1 MLWDNNSTGEFMKK
15 GILTFCFCFLL
26 TMSQA
31 IAECTCK
38 PECQCSPTCSCDC
51 KTKLKNAKYSSYKPR
66 EIFADDLKFNRNFAD
81 QVKKERAAVSNALGL
96 TEEQAKFR
104 VEMTRKNTVVLEE
117 KFRTLYDEN
126 YKLKKLKAEK
136 AAKNAIKAQEDKVN
150 CIKREIKAIVEEENK
165 EFNKILDR
173 QQRAKLRMIQKLQRK
188 AMKESAKQK
197 NYYKSNPK
205 MRPFAM
211 PEKQNCDCVTGELE

>member
-1 MLWDNNSTGEFMKK
+1 
-15 GILTFCFCFLL
+15 
-26 TMSQA
+26 MSQA

-38 PECQCSPTCSCDC
+38 PVCQCSPTCSCDC
-51 KTKLKNAKYSSYKPR
+51 KTKLKNAKYSTYKPR

-96 TEEQAKFR
+96 TEEQAKCR
-104 VEMTRKNTVVLEE
+104 VEMTRKNTVVLQE

-126 YKLKKLKAEK
+126 YKLKVLKAEN
-136 AAKNAIKAQEDKVN
+136 AAKNIIKAQEDKIN
-150 CIKREIKAIVEEENK
+150 CIKKEIKAIVEQENK

-173 QQRAKLRMIQKLQRK
+173 DQRAKLRMIQKLQRK
-188 AMKESAKQK
+188 AMKESTKQK

>member
-1 MLWDNNSTGEFMKK
+1 MKK
-15 GILTFCFCFLL
+15 AVLSLIACILF
-26 TMSQA
+26 TMTCA
-31 IAECTCK
+31 FAECKCK
-38 PECQCSPTCSCDC
+38 PVCKCSPECSCDC
-51 KTKLKNAKYSSYKPR
+51 KTKLQNAEYSNYKPR
-66 EIFADDLKFNRNFAD
+66 SIFADDLKFNRNFAD

-126 YKLKKLKAEK
+126 YKLKVLKAEN
-136 AAKNAIKAQEDKVN
+136 AAKNIIKAQEDKIN
-150 CIKREIKAIVEEENK
+150 CIKKEIKAIVEQENK

-173 QQRAKLRMIQKLQRK
+173 DQRAKLRMIQKLQRK

>member
-1 MLWDNNSTGEFMKK
+1 MKK
-15 GILTFCFCFLL
+15 AVLSLIACILF
-26 TMSQA
+26 TMTCA
-31 IAECTCK
+31 FAECKCK
-38 PECQCSPTCSCDC
+38 PVCKCSPECSCDC
-51 KTKLKNAKYSSYKPR
+51 KTKLQNAEYSNYNQRS
-66 EIFADDLKFNRNFAD
+66 IFADDLKFNRNFAD

-126 YKLKKLKAEK
+126 YKLKKLKVEK
-136 AAKNAIKAQEDKVN
+136 AAKNVLKAQEDKVN

>member
-1 MLWDNNSTGEFMKK
+1 MKK
-15 GILTFCFCFLL
+15 AVLSFIVCFLL
-26 TMSQA
+26 TTTYA
-31 IAECTCK
+31 FADCKCK
-38 PECQCSPTCSCDC
+38 PVCKCSPECSCDC
-51 KTKLKNAKYSSYKPR
+51 KTKLQNAEYSNYKPR
-66 EIFADDLKFNRNFAD
+66 SIFADDLKFNRNFAD

-96 TEEQAKFR
+96 TEEQAKCR
-104 VEMTRKNTVVLEE
+104 VEMTRKNTVILEE
-117 KFRTLYDEN
+117 KFRILYDEN
-126 YKLKKLKAEK
+126 YKLKMLKAENST
-136 AAKNAIKAQEDKVN
+136 KNVIKVQEDKVN

-173 QQRAKLRMIQKLQRK
+173 QQRSKLRMIQKLQRK

>member
-1 MLWDNNSTGEFMKK
+1 MKK
-15 GILTFCFCFLL
+15 AVVSLIACILFTTTCAF
-26 TMSQA
+26 
-31 IAECTCK
+31 AECKCK
-38 PECQCSPTCSCDC
+38 PVCKCSPECSCDC
-51 KTKLKNAKYSSYKPR
+51 KTKLKNAEYSNYKPR
-66 EIFADDLKFNRNFAD
+66 SIFADDLKFNRNFAD

-117 KFRTLYDEN
+117 KFRMLYDEN

-136 AAKNAIKAQEDKVN
+136 AAKNAIKVQEDKVN
-150 CIKREIKAIVEEENK
+150 CIKRDIKAIVEEENK

>member
-1 MLWDNNSTGEFMKK
+1 MKK

-38 PECQCSPTCSCDC
+38 PVCQCSPTCSCDC
-51 KTKLKNAKYSSYKPR
+51 KTKLKNAKYSTYKPR

-96 TEEQAKFR
+96 TEEQAKCR
-104 VEMTRKNTVVLEE
+104 VEMTRKNTVVLQE

-126 YKLKKLKAEK
+126 YKLKVLKAEN
-136 AAKNAIKAQEDKVN
+136 AAKNIIKAQEDKIN
-150 CIKREIKAIVEEENK
+150 CIKKEIKAIVEQENK

-173 QQRAKLRMIQKLQRK
+173 DQRAKLRMIQKLQRK
-188 AMKESAKQK
+188 AMKESTKQK